1 MANSRIRHKRS
12 SVPGKKPTN
21 LELGQLAVNT
31 YDAEL
36 YIKRERPGIGT
47 DIVNVSLGS
56 SIRNTIYVTKDGKD
70 TNTGLRPGDAKA
82 TIKAAVAI
90 AKAGT
95 TIEISAGDYVEDN
108 PITIPDQVSVTGTNL
123 REVSIFPLNPD
134 KDLFYWGAG
143 NEFEN
148 VSFYGTMPGK
158 AIFSFDPVEQRY
170 INQSPYVRNCTNFIP
185 RSMGMQIDGDIVIG
199 PLKSMV
205 VDSYT
210 EYNQGGIGVSIT
222 NSAYAQ
228 LVSIFTICDNIAIYC
243 GSGGACDLTNSNS
256 SFGTYGMV
264 ADGVSPMKYL
274 GIITA
279 NASSDSDTFDID
291 LSTQTFNV
299 TNALYSNVTGVTTI
313 YTNQPHK
320 FNVGM
325 SVTIAGLGF
334 TCDTTS
340 GILTYPSGSKG
351 YIFEVKTV
359 APGRYLD
366 SAAMIRLNRQEIIE
380 KSLAAIAISHPD
392 FSFPFDN
399 VTNSRSRYYDAYRL
413 IQQNKREIIDKS
425 LASIAIYNPDF
436 IFPGDAQTN
445 SRSRYYD
452 AYRLIQLNK
461 QEIIDTAWNN
471 TSSVYPGIST
481 TQTKCKRDLGYFVD
495 AVSTDVFTGGNN
507 YAREFVKQYFNGAG
521 VPISNGLVGEEIES
535 VYAFNQARNLM
546 KQALTNNLTV
556 TDLTISVGPGTYL
569 GPGGNLPNTSPNACA
584 DVLSNVDNL
593 VSIITTVIS
602 VGNLSSLPVVNY
614 GTFTN
619 GTSKCSRDLGYFV
632 DAISTDVF
640 TGGNKYARE
649 FVLQY
654 FNSSGQPISN
664 GLTGEEAESVY
675 AFVQARNLMK
685 LAITNNL
692 NNRDLT
698 VSAGA
703 STYAGIGTTLANTD
717 TNACFNV
724 QSNINNLVGIVTT
737 VISVGNLTSLPAFNG
752 GTLTEGGSKCLRD
765 IGYVVDAIVSDL
777 TNFTNR
783 EIIRATKSYFNR
795 NGTPISNGLVGEV
808 SESITA
814 FMAARDY
821 SKLAINNQLNQKN
834 YNLIPDPLTG
844 FNTSPN
850 SCANVL
856 TTIDNLAGILT
867 VNLGNNNLNSLPSVS
882 LASTVFTVNVGIAT
896 QKHYYNSGGTAKCST
911 IRPFDGQVVY
921 FGDLYYDIDSIT
933 VGYGGTGYT
942 FAPNITIEDPDSPW
956 GVAAQAVVEI
966 ENGSV
971 TTTEIVSS
979 GRGYTRIPRITV
991 DGPTIGFSTAK
1002 LTATIRPTYYTVARA
1017 VPLGNDKFRVSLNE
1031 TVPFSVGVGT
1041 EVPFYKQ
1048 SRILASGHSF
1058 QYIGAGDY
1066 IDNALPWL
1074 GGVPIQENE
1083 AVSKDGGLVV
1093 YTSTD
1098 QSGNFRIGDG
1108 VIVNQNTGTVSGSSY
1123 TKSLFSTLTPFI
1135 LALGGD

>member
-1 MANSRIRHKRS
+1 MAAPRIRIKRS
-12 SVPGKKPTN
+12 SVQGRKPTN
-21 LELGQLAVNT
+21 LDLGQLALNN
-31 YDAEL
+31 YDAEI

-47 DIVNVSLGS
+47 DIVSVSVGS
-56 SIRNTIYVTKDGKD
+56 SVRNTVYVTKDGKD
-70 TNTGLRPGDAKA
+70 TNTGLKLGDAKA

-95 TIEISAGDYVEDN
+95 TIEISAGDYQEDN
-108 PITIPDQVSVTGTNL
+108 PITIPDQVSITGTNL
-123 REVSIFPLNPD
+123 REVSILPLNSD

-148 VSFYGTMPGK
+148 ASFYGVMPGK
-158 AIFSFDPVEQRY
+158 AVFSFDPAEQRY

-185 RSMGMQIDGDIVIG
+185 GSMGMQIDGDIVIG

-210 EYNQGGIGVSIT
+210 QYNQGGIGVSIT

-256 SFGTYGMV
+256 SFGTYGMI
-264 ADGVSPMKYL
+264 ADDVSPMKFL

-279 NASSDSDTFDID
+279 TAGSDSDRFDID
-291 LSTQTFNV
+291 LSTPTFNV
-299 TNALYSNVTGVTTI
+299 TNALYDNVSGITTI
-313 YTNQPHK
+313 YTNAPHR

-325 SVTIAGLGF
+325 SVSIAGLGF
-334 TCDTTS
+334 TCPS
-340 GILTYPSGSKG
+340 SVGILTYPSGSKG
-351 YIFEVKTV
+351 YTFEVKTV
-359 APGRYLD
+359 APGRYID
-366 SAAMIRLNRQEIIE
+366 ASNMIKLNKQEIVD
-380 KSLAAIAISHPD
+380 KSLAAIALNHPD
-392 FSFPFDN
+392 FNFPLDT
-399 VTNSRSRYYDAYRL
+399 VTNSRTRYYDAYRL

-425 LASIAIYNPDF
+425 LATIAIFNPDF
-436 IFPGDAQTN
+436 VFPGDAQTN
-445 SRSRYYD
+445 GRSRFYD
-452 AYRLIQLNK
+452 AYRLIQQNK
-461 QEIIDTAWNN
+461 TEIVDTAWNN
-471 TSSVYPGIST
+471 TVSVYPGIST
-481 TQTKCKRDLGYFVD
+481 TLSKCKRDLGYFVD

-507 YAREFVKQYFNGAG
+507 YSREFVKQYFNAG
-521 VPISNGLVGEEIES
+521 VPISNGLVGEETQSI
-535 VYAFNQARNLM
+535 YAFHQARTLI
-546 KQALTNNLTV
+546 KQAITNNLTI
-556 TDLTISVGPGTYL
+556 TDLTVSEGPGAYL
-569 GPGGNLPNTSPNACA
+569 GTGGNFPNTSPNACA
-584 DVLSNVDNL
+584 DVRSNVDNL
-593 VSIITTVIS
+593 VGIITTVI
-602 VGNLSSLPVVNY
+602 GAGSLTGLIAVNY

-649 FVLQY
+649 FTLQY
-654 FNSSGQPISN
+654 FNSSGQPITN
-664 GLTGEEAESVY
+664 GLYGEVAESIQ
-675 AFVQARNLMK
+675 AFIKAGSLMR

-692 NNRDLT
+692 NNKDLT
-698 VSAGA
+698 VSVG
-703 STYAGIGTTLANTD
+703 TTIYNGIGSTVPNTD
-717 TNACFNV
+717 FGACFDV
-724 QSNINNLVGIVTT
+724 QTNINNLVGIVTT
-737 VISVGNLTSLPAFNG
+737 VLGAGVLNALPNQSTGNF
-752 GTLTEGGSKCLRD
+752 TEGTSKCSRD
-765 IGYVVDAIVSDL
+765 LGYVVDAFASDL
-777 TNFTNR
+777 VNYTNNG
-783 EIIRATKSYFNR
+783 IIKATKSYFNR

-814 FMAARDY
+814 FIAARDY
-821 SKLAINNQLNQKN
+821 SKLAVNNQLNYKN
-834 YNLIPDPLTG
+834 YALAPDPLTG

-867 VNLGNNNLNSLPSVS
+867 VNLGNGNLNSLPSVS
-882 LASTVFTVNVGIAT
+882 LASTVFSVNVGIAT
-896 QKHYYNSGGTAKCST
+896 QKHYYNSGGTTKCST

-921 FGDLYYDIDSIT
+921 FGDLTYDIDTIT
-933 VGYGGTGYT
+933 VGAGGTGYT
-942 FAPNITIEDPDSPW
+942 FAPNITIEDPDSSW
-956 GVAAQAVVEI
+956 GVAAQAVAEI
-966 ENGSV
+966 SNGSV
-971 TTTEIVSS
+971 STIEIVSS
-979 GRGYTRIPRITV
+979 GRGYTRVPRITIE
-991 DGPTIGFSTAK
+991 GPSVGFNTARLIVST
-1002 LTATIRPTYYTVARA
+1002 RPTYYSVARA
-1017 VPLGNDKFRVSLNE
+1017 EPIGTDKYRVFFNE
-1031 TVPFSVGVGT
+1031 NIPAFIGIGT

-1074 GGVPIQENE
+1074 GGLPIQENE
-1083 AVSKDGGLVV
+1083 TVSKNGGLVV

-1108 VIVNQNTGTVSGSSY
+1108 VVVNQNTGTVSGSSY

>member
-1 MANSRIRHKRS
+1 MANSRIRIRRS
-12 SVPGKKPTN
+12 SVPGKKPAN
-21 LELGQLAVNT
+21 LEQGQLAVNY

-47 DIVNVSLGS
+47 DIVSVSVGS

-82 TIKAAVAI
+82 SIKAAVAI

-95 TIEISAGDYVEDN
+95 TIEISAGDYQEDN

-123 REVSIFPLNPD
+123 REVSILPLNPD

-148 VSFYGTMPGK
+148 VSFYGVMPGK
-158 AIFSFDPVEQRY
+158 AVFSFDPVEQRY

-185 RSMGMQIDGDIVIG
+185 QSIGMRIDGDIVIG

-210 EYNQGGIGVSIT
+210 QYNQGGIGVSIT

-256 SFGTYGMV
+256 SFGTFGMI
-264 ADGVSPMKYL
+264 ADGVSPMKFL

-279 NASSDSDTFDID
+279 TAGSDSDRFDID
-291 LSTQTFNV
+291 LSTPTFSV
-299 TNALYSNVTGVTTI
+299 TNALYDNVSGITTI
-313 YTNQPHK
+313 YTNAPHK

-334 TCDTTS
+334 TCPS
-340 GILTYPSGSKG
+340 SAGILTYPSGSKG
-351 YIFEVKTV
+351 YTFEVKTV
-359 APGRYLD
+359 APGRFID
-366 SAAMIRLNRQEIIE
+366 ASNMIKLNKQEIVD
-380 KSLAAIAISHPD
+380 KSLAAIAINHPD
-392 FSFPFDN
+392 FYFPFDAQ
-399 VTNSRSRYYDAYRL
+399 TNARSRYYDAYRL
-413 IQQNKREIIDKS
+413 IQQNKQEIVDKS
-425 LASIAIYNPDF
+425 LASIAIFNPDF
-436 IFPGDAQTN
+436 YFPGDAQTN
-445 SRSRYYD
+445 ARSRYYD
-452 AYRLIQLNK
+452 AYRLIQQNK
-461 QEIIDTAWNN
+461 QEIIDAAWTNTA
-471 TSSVYPGIST
+471 SVYPGIST

-507 YAREFVKQYFNGAG
+507 YSREFVKQYFDGTGA
-521 VPISNGLVGEEIES
+521 PISNGLVGEETES

-546 KQALTNNLTV
+546 KQALTNNLTI
-556 TDLTISVGPGTYL
+556 TDLTITAGPSSYND
-569 GPGGNLPNTSPNACA
+569 PPPIIANTSPNSCA
-584 DVLSNVDNL
+584 DVRTNVDNL
-593 VSIITTVIS
+593 VSIITTVITAGS
-602 VGNLSSLPVVNY
+602 LASLPVANV
-614 GTFTN
+614 GTFTT
-619 GTSKCSRDLGYFV
+619 GGSKCYRDLGYFV
-632 DAISTDVF
+632 DAVSTDVF
-640 TGGNKYARE
+640 TGGNNYARE
-649 FVLQY
+649 FVKQY

-664 GLTGEEAESVY
+664 GLVGEESESIH
-675 AFVQARNLMK
+675 AFMKARDFMK

-692 NNRDLT
+692 NVKDPT
-698 VSAGA
+698 VSVG
-703 STYAGIGTTLANTD
+703 SSVYGGIGSTVPNTN
-717 TNACFNV
+717 TGACFDV
-724 QSNINNLVGIVTT
+724 QSNINNLSGIITT
-737 VISVGNLTSLPAFNG
+737 VLGAGNLTSLPAINTGNF
-752 GTLTEGGSKCLRD
+752 TEGGSKCSRD
-765 IGYVVDAIVSDL
+765 IGYIVDAIASDL
-777 TNFTNR
+777 VNFTNR
-783 EIIRATKSYFNR
+783 EIIRSTKSYFNR

-821 SKLAINNQLNQKN
+821 AKLAINNQLNNKN
-834 YNLIPDPLTG
+834 YALAPDPVTG

-856 TTIDNLAGILT
+856 TTIDNLVGILT
-867 VNLGNNNLNSLPSVS
+867 VNLGNGNLNNLPSVS
-882 LASTVFTVNVGIAT
+882 LASTVFSVNVGIAT
-896 QKHYYNSGGTAKCST
+896 QKHYYNSGGTAKCSI

-921 FGDLYYDIDSIT
+921 FGDLTYDIDTIT
-933 VGYGGTGYT
+933 VGAGGTGYS
-942 FAPNITIEDPDSPW
+942 FAPNITIEDPDSSW
-956 GVAAQAVVEI
+956 GVAAQAVAEI
-966 ENGSV
+966 SNGSV
-971 TTTEIVSS
+971 SAIEIVSS
-979 GRGYTRIPRITV
+979 GRGYTRVPRITI
-991 DGPTIGFSTAK
+991 DGPSVGINTAK
-1002 LTATIRPTYYTVARA
+1002 LTATIRPTYYSVARA
-1017 VPLGNDKFRVSLNE
+1017 EPLGNDKYRVFFNE
-1031 TVPFSVGVGT
+1031 NVPAFIGVGT

>member
-1 MANSRIRHKRS
+1 MANSRIRIRRS
-12 SVPGKKPTN
+12 SVPGKKPAN
-21 LELGQLAVNT
+21 LELGQLAVNS

-47 DIVNVSLGS
+47 DIVSVSVGS

-95 TIEISAGDYVEDN
+95 TIEISAGDYQENN

-123 REVSIFPLNPD
+123 REVSILPLNPD

-148 VSFYGTMPGK
+148 VSFYGAMPGK
-158 AIFSFDPVEQRY
+158 AVFSFDPVEQRY

-185 RSMGMQIDGDIVIG
+185 QSIGMRIDGDIVIG

-210 EYNQGGIGVSIT
+210 QYNQGGIGVSIT

-256 SFGTYGMV
+256 SFGTFGMI
-264 ADGVSPMKYL
+264 ADGVSPMKFL
-274 GIITA
+274 GIVTA
-279 NASSDSDTFDID
+279 TAGSDSDRFDID
-291 LSTQTFNV
+291 LSTPTFNV
-299 TNALYSNVTGVTTI
+299 TNALYDNVSGITTI
-313 YTNQPHK
+313 YTNAPHK

-334 TCDTTS
+334 TCPS
-340 GILTYPSGSKG
+340 SAGILTYPSGSKG
-351 YIFEVKTV
+351 YTFEVKTV
-359 APGRYLD
+359 APGRFID
-366 SAAMIRLNRQEIIE
+366 ASNMIKLNKQEIVD
-380 KSLAAIAISHPD
+380 KSLAAIAINHPD
-392 FSFPFDN
+392 FYFPFDTQ
-399 VTNSRSRYYDAYRL
+399 TNARSRYYDAYRL
-413 IQQNKREIIDKS
+413 IQQNKKEIVEKS
-425 LASIAIYNPDF
+425 LASIAIFNPDF
-436 IFPGDAQTN
+436 YFPGDAQTN
-445 SRSRYYD
+445 ARSRYYD
-452 AYRLIQLNK
+452 AYRLIQQNK
-461 QEIIDTAWNN
+461 QEIIDTAWTN
-471 TSSVYPGIST
+471 TASVYPGIST

-507 YAREFVKQYFNGAG
+507 YSREFVKQYFDGTGA
-521 VPISNGLVGEEIES
+521 PISNGLVGEETES

-546 KQALTNNLTV
+546 KQALTNNLTI
-556 TDLTISVGPGTYL
+556 TDLTITAGPSSYND
-569 GPGGNLPNTSPNACA
+569 PPPIIANTSPNACF
-584 DVLSNVDNL
+584 DVRSNVDNL
-593 VSIITTVIS
+593 VSIITTVITAGS
-602 VGNLSSLPVVNY
+602 LASLPTVNV
-614 GTFTN
+614 GTFTT
-619 GTSKCSRDLGYFV
+619 GGSKCYRDLGYFV
-632 DAISTDVF
+632 DAVSTDVF
-640 TGGNKYARE
+640 TGGNNYARE
-649 FVLQY
+649 FVKQY
-654 FNSSGQPISN
+654 FNSSGQPIAN
-664 GLTGEEAESVY
+664 GLVDEESESIH
-675 AFVQARNLMK
+675 AFMKARDFMK

-692 NNRDLT
+692 NVKDPT
-698 VSAGA
+698 VSAGS
-703 STYAGIGTTLANTD
+703 STYSGIGSTVPNTN
-717 TNACFNV
+717 TGACFDV
-724 QSNINNLVGIVTT
+724 QSNINNLSGIITT
-737 VISVGNLTSLPAFNG
+737 TLGAGNLTNLPVVNT
-752 GTLTEGGSKCLRD
+752 GTFTEGGSKCARD
-765 IGYVVDAIVSDL
+765 IGYIVDSIASDL
-777 TNFTNR
+777 VNFTNR
-783 EIIRATKSYFNR
+783 EIIRSTKSYFNR

-821 SKLAINNQLNQKN
+821 AKLAVNNQLNNKN
-834 YNLIPDPLTG
+834 YALAPDPVTG

-856 TTIDNLAGILT
+856 TTIDNLVGILT
-867 VNLGNNNLNSLPSVS
+867 VNLGNGNLNSLPSVS
-882 LASTVFTVNVGIAT
+882 LASTVFSVNVGIAT
-896 QKHYYNSGGTAKCST
+896 QKHYYNSGGTAKCSI

-921 FGDLYYDIDSIT
+921 FGDLTYDIDTIT
-933 VGYGGTGYT
+933 VGAGGTGYS
-942 FAPNITIEDPDSPW
+942 FAPNITIEDPDSSW
-956 GVAAQAVVEI
+956 GVAAQAVAEI
-966 ENGSV
+966 SNGSV
-971 TTTEIVSS
+971 SAIEIVSS
-979 GRGYTRIPRITV
+979 GRGYTRVPRITV
-991 DGPTIGFSTAK
+991 DGPSVGINTAK
-1002 LTATIRPTYYTVARA
+1002 LTATIRPTYYSVARA
-1017 VPLGNDKFRVSLNE
+1017 EPLGNDKYRVFFNE
-1031 TVPFSVGVGT
+1031 NVPAFIGVGT